1 MPRPVVNEQTVRDA
15 LGEDAPLDSSRK
27 FNDDDVLKVADVLYG
42 AGSHGFREQRHINLI
57 LRRLTGPPSIKP
69 EQVRALV
76 QELFGSATAV
86 LDGDMYFQLVE
97 LVADRVQYPAGER
110 LAHVI
115 KAQLGRCNIKVD
127 FIPHFTASDTI
138 SALNACN
145 EKNQN
150 EFLGGY
156 VSVEDIVTTIMEGHG
171 FYRARG
177 RPSGY
182 HNRAIR
188 DELCAIVKRHL
199 VQKGALIDKISIDE
213 STLFPSGYFAYCT
226 LAFLEKKYP
235 DEPSS
240 D

>member
-15 LGEDAPLDSSRK
+15 LGEVAPFDSSRK
-27 FNDDDVLKVADVLYG
+27 FDNDDVLKVADVLYG
-42 AGSHGFREQRHINLI
+42 AGSHGFREQRHIKLI

-76 QELFGSATAV
+76 QELFGSATSV
-86 LDGDMYFQLVE
+86 LNADMYFQLVE
-97 LVADRVQYPAGER
+97 LVADRVEYPAGER
-110 LAHVI
+110 LAQVI

-138 SALNACN
+138 SVLNAYN
-145 EKNQN
+145 EMHQDDY
-150 EFLGGY
+150 LGGY
-156 VSVEDIVTTIMEGHG
+156 VSLEDLITTIMQGHG
-171 FYRARG
+171 FYRSRG
-177 RPSGY
+177 WPSGY
-182 HNRAIR
+182 RNRAIR

-199 VQKGALIDKISIDE
+199 VQKGALIDKIAIDE

-235 DEPSS
+235 DDPSS